1 MNPARRAAWLS
12 RLLPQ
17 RLARALPPDGQAIAA
32 PFSLQ
37 AQVSA
42 LVVDIEGF
50 TATTEV
56 YAREGLLGVETLS
69 RRLRSLF
76 TSLEH
81 EVLGRGGDVLQHAGD
96 SLLGLWWD
104 DDAASPHD
112 SVRAAVDAAR
122 CMLARPH
129 EEAGPPLRLRIG
141 VAHGHVDLSVLGGV
155 AGEWRALPWGPAVQ
169 RAHAAAAVRGAQSLW
184 LDARAWALLGEAHE
198 PALQHLRGCVA
209 LPVQAPPSRPP
220 AAAAATA
227 HRGRPGAVS
236 SSAASL
242 VPAFVL
248 ERLGELEHRDG
259 LELRQVSSVFVRLA
273 SSLGAEMQVGELQ
286 AAVRALQRVVVAQ
299 DGVLA
304 RVGSDDKGVI
314 ALAVWGVPGHR
325 HTDDPVRAL
334 TAAHEAMALLEHA
347 GWSIRVGVGT
357 GRALAGVSGGD
368 ARCEYTVHG
377 SVVNASA
384 KLCER
389 AGAGLRCD
397 SATRAAATARFE
409 FEPEDPGA
417 PGSGWRVGVRM
428 ASAVGSAGVSVRR
441 VVGRVEVLA
450 RLREWL
456 GNAAAEHPAA
466 IVLEGGAGIGKS
478 TLVHHLLADN
488 AGPADR
494 AWLGQARE
502 DRSGSPYHVWQS
514 LLPQI
519 LGLGLTPDTG
529 AILQAA
535 RRRLAPSPDL
545 LPWLPVLNDIRPAL
559 VAETPLTQLASEPAR
574 AEGLRRVLRQ
584 ILMEAFQ
591 GTALLVCEDLHWSDA
606 ASWELALSLAQS
618 VPGLRLLA
626 TTREAADAPSRLAPD
641 LDQRLLRLRLEGLGD
656 EDIGALVA
664 DAVGADEVDSA
675 LVRLVCD
682 ATGGHPL
689 FAHDLALLLRD
700 QGRLQVQSQLARLAD
715 AGAAGVVPPSVDA
728 LILARIDSLPAEE
741 RALLRLCSVIGEE
754 LPAQLPRA
762 LARDVPGGLPT
773 ERLDTSALPTALA
786 MGLVRQRRRGPDA
799 ALSFSHAL
807 VREVVY
813 ATLPE
818 SERRQLHEAMALL
831 LDQTAA
837 GQADAPAR
845 AHHWLRAER
854 MQPALDATLQAGALA
869 LRQSANREAVHWLG
883 HALGLMGR
891 LEVSGHDPRRA
902 RAHRLLGHALANL
915 GAQASA
921 WPHLVRSFVPPSHRF
936 AEGRI
941 RQSFGMVAELLR
953 WSLQRPA
960 PSLRPGRAREEDGIL
975 SSDTF
980 ALIRLSEVAYFN
992 WDGHSMA
999 YAILRAANRALA
1011 TSAAVERALTSA
1023 LLGGLARP
1031 LVGSRGARRYVAEGL
1046 ALARELDDPNVL
1058 ARVVTFAAV
1067 IEASGGQ
1074 WPQALGHCDE
1084 AQALARRCTDT
1095 RRLDDALVCEAVVH
1109 AQTGHF
1115 GRAEARLQALRERAE
1130 ARGDDQT
1137 LGWAFLGLAE
1147 ARLALGDPHG
1157 ADQLLARADR
1167 RISDRLSVINL
1178 RGHQAWAHAQAGRHA
1193 EALDCVRASILA
1205 SAGMPTSFSAYAGLR
1220 SCAIAL
1226 MWLLHRAPPCGT
1238 RGEAQHL
1245 LADLSR
1251 RVTGF
1256 ARVFG
1261 TARPL
1266 RELLAGHGSW
1276 NAGRSDRA
1284 RRHWQ
1289 SAWRQASALQMA
1301 SECGWAAAALQH
1313 FDPAAVRG
1321 LAMADPG
1328 GFAAARFA
1336 GIDWMR
1342 RG

>member
-1 MNPARRAAWLS
+1 VNPARRAAWLS

-17 RLARALPPDGQAIAA
+17 RLARALPPDGRAIAA

-37 AQVSA
+37 AQVAA

-76 TSLEH
+76 TSLER

-96 SLLGLWWD
+96 SLLGLWWGD
-104 DDAASPHD
+104 GTASPHD
-112 SVRAAVDAAR
+112 SVRSAVNAAR
-122 CMLARPH
+122 CMLALPH

-141 VAHGHVDLSVLGGV
+141 VAHGHVVLSVLGGV
-155 AGEWRALPWGPAVQ
+155 EGEWRALPWGPAVQ

-198 PALQHLRGCVA
+198 PALKHLRGCVA
-209 LPVQAPPSRPP
+209 LPVEAPPSRRP
-220 AAAAATA
+220 AAATA
-227 HRGRPGAVS
+227 NGGRLSAVS

-248 ERLGELEHRDG
+248 ERLDELEHRDG
-259 LELRQVSSVFVRLA
+259 LELRQVSSVFIRLA
-273 SSLGAEMQVGELQ
+273 SSLGGEMKVGELQ
-286 AAVRALQRVVVAQ
+286 AAVSLLQRAVVAQ

-304 RVGSDDKGVI
+304 RVGSDDRGVI

-325 HTDDPVRAL
+325 HTDDPARAL
-334 TAAHEAMALLEHA
+334 TAAHEAMALLENV
-347 GWSIRVGVGT
+347 GWRVRVGVGT
-357 GRALAGVSGGD
+357 GRALAGLSGGD

-377 SVVNASA
+377 SAVNASA

-389 AGAGLRCD
+389 ASAGLRCD
-397 SATRAAATARFE
+397 SATRAAATTRFE
-409 FEPEDPGA
+409 FESEDPGA
-417 PGSGWRVGVRM
+417 PGAGWRVGLRV
-428 ASAVGSAGVSVRR
+428 AHAAQTAGMSVRR
-441 VVGRVEVLA
+441 VVGRAEVLA

-478 TLVHHLLADN
+478 TLVHHLLANN
-488 AGPADR
+488 AGPVDG

-519 LGLGLTPDTG
+519 LGLGLSPDVSG
-529 AILQAA
+529 ILQAA
-535 RRRLAPSPDL
+535 QRRLGPNQDL
-545 LPWLPVLNDIRPAL
+545 LPWLPVLNDIQPAL
-559 VAETPLTQLASEPAR
+559 VAETPMTQQASEAAR
-574 AEGLRRVLRQ
+574 AKGLRRVLRQ
-584 ILMEAFQ
+584 ILVESFQ
-591 GTALLVCEDLHWSDA
+591 TKALLVCEDLHWSDA

-618 VPGLRLLA
+618 VPGLHLLA
-626 TTREAADAPSRLAPD
+626 TSREAADAPSRLAPD
-641 LDQRLLRLRLEGLGD
+641 LDQRLLRIRLEAL
-656 EDIGALVA
+656 EDKDIEALVA

-675 LVRLVCD
+675 LVRLVCN

-700 QGRLQVQSQLARLAD
+700 QGRLQVQAKLARLAD
-715 AGAAGVVPPSVDA
+715 AGAAGVVPSSVDA

-754 LPAQLPRA
+754 LPAQLPQP
-762 LARDVPGGLPT
+762 LIRDVPGRLPT
-773 ERLDTSALPTALA
+773 NRLDASALPTALA
-786 MGLVRQRRRGPDA
+786 MGLIRQRRRGSEA

-837 GQADAPAR
+837 GRADAPAR
-845 AHHWLRAER
+845 AHHWLKAER

-953 WSLQRPA
+953 WTLRRPA

-975 SSDTF
+975 ASDTF

-992 WDGHSMA
+992 WDGRSMA
-999 YAILRAANRALA
+999 YAILRAANQALT

-1031 LVGSRGARRYVAEGL
+1031 LVGSRGARRYVEEGL
-1046 ALARELDDPNVL
+1046 VLARGLDDPNVL

-1067 IEASGGQ
+1067 IEASDGQ
-1074 WPQALGHCDE
+1074 WSQALGHCDE

-1115 GRAEARLQALRERAE
+1115 GRAESRLQALRERAE

-1147 ARLALGDPHG
+1147 ARLALGDPHP

-1178 RGHQAWAHAQAGRHA
+1178 RGHQAWAHAQAGRNA
-1193 EALDCVRASILA
+1193 EAIDCVRASILA

-1226 MWLLHRAPPCGT
+1226 MWLLHRGRRSGT
-1238 RGEAQHL
+1238 PGEVQHL
-1245 LADLSR
+1245 LSNLSG
-1251 RVTGF
+1251 RVKGF

-1266 RELLAGHGSW
+1266 RELLSGHESW
-1276 NAGRSDRA
+1276 SAGRSNRA
-1284 RRHWQ
+1284 LRHWQ
-1289 SAWRQASALQMA
+1289 SALRQATALQMA
-1301 SECGWAAAALQH
+1301 SECRWAAAALQH
-1313 FDPAAVRG
+1313 FEPTAVRG
-1321 LAMADPG
+1321 LALAEPS
-1328 GFAAARFA
+1328 GFPAVQFA